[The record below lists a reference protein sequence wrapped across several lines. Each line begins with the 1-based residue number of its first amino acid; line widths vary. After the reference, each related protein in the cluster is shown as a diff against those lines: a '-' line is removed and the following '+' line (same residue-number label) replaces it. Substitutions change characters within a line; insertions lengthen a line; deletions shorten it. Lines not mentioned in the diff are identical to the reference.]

1 VLRGD
6 SPPSFGF
13 ALVYLLRFF
22 KKIPNIVSQ
31 YKIPKTK
38 SSELIPSFMK
48 RYPVLHTEQIDTLKS
63 RGLRKKRGRGV
74 GVKLGPKQGATLGI
88 SYYCL
93 RRH

>member
-1 VLRGD
+1 MLRGD

-31 YKIPKTK
+31 YKIPKPK

-48 RYPVLHTEQIDTLKS
+48 RYPVLQTEQIDTLKS
-63 RGLRKKRGRGV
+63 RGLRKKKRGV
-74 GVKLGPKQGATLGI
+74 GGGKTRAQTGGDFRDILLL
-88 SYYCL
+88 S
-93 RRH
+93 